1 MTANH
6 SDHQEQD
13 QQQLADRLRELE
25 AEVNTAAPPQT
36 TAVGNSVSKSSGLKN
51 LWAIAKFVVLFVLTI
66 AVIRTVVWL
75 GSLLI
80 FLVIAWVLY
89 QVFFSSDRS

>member
-1 MTANH
+1 MTENH
-6 SDHQEQD
+6 SDHQEPD
-13 QQQLADRLRELE
+13 QQRLADRLQELE
-25 AEVNTAAPPQT
+25 AEMNSAAPPQT
-36 TAVGNSVSKSSGLKN
+36 AAGNSVSQRSDLKN
-51 LWAIAKFVVLFVLTI
+51 LWAISKFVVLFVLTI

-75 GSLLI
+75 GSILI